1 MAELMDRLE
10 AMSML
15 IEVVDCGSFSAA
27 ARRLHVPLTTVA
39 RKISSLESALGAKLM
54 IRTTRKLSL
63 TDAGLTYIETARRII
78 DQVNEAERAVAGEFT
93 VPRGDL
99 VITAPIQFGQ
109 LYVLPI
115 VTDFLALFPEINIR
129 LLLLDQNIQ
138 LVNYH
143 VDMAVRIGKLADSA
157 LISTSIGAMRTV
169 ICASPRLLAVHG
181 MPTTIADLQSMPC
194 VTFDG
199 PGPLSGWNLTDPR
212 TKTPVAV
219 PVTTRL
225 SVTTVEAAVR
235 GAMLHAGVT
244 RLLHYQVAGAVKA
257 GALKIVL
264 EQFEPVPAP
273 VSVVH
278 AAQGQMPLKMRR
290 FMDFSIPKLRRA
302 LREFLDEKGEHC
314 GEPNPAL
321 DFFI

>member
-1 MAELMDRLE
+1 MDRLG

-15 IEVVDCGSFSAA
+15 IEVVESGSFSAA
-27 ARRLHVPLTTVA
+27 ARRLRIPLTTVA
-39 RKISSLESALGAKLM
+39 RKISDLESALGAKLM

-63 TDAGLTYIETARRII
+63 TDAGITYVATARRII
-78 DQVNEAERAVAGEFT
+78 DQVNEAEREVAGEFT

-109 LYVLPI
+109 LHVLPI

-129 LLLLDQNIQ
+129 LLLLDQNVQ
-138 LVNYH
+138 LVNDH

-181 MPTTIADLQSMPC
+181 VPTTIADLQRMPC
-194 VTFDG
+194 VTFEG

-212 TKTPVAV
+212 TKTPVIV

-235 GAMLHAGVT
+235 GALLHVGIT

-264 EQFEPVPAP
+264 EPFEPVPAP

-290 FMDFSIPKLRRA
+290 FMDFSIPKLRQG
-302 LREFLDEKGEHC
+302 LLEFLDAKTER
-314 GEPNPAL
+314 
-321 DFFI
+321 